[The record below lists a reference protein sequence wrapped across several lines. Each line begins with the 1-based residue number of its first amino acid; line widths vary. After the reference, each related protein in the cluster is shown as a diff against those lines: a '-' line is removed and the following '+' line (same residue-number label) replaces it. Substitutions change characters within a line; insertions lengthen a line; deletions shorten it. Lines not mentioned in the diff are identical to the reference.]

1 MRNPGSVQVQIYGP
15 PAFTPSII
23 HSNPWA
29 HPPFRMLLTPG
40 TDPVSR
46 SDHFHFEA
54 RVPGDCVEIPP
65 PANP

>member
-1 MRNPGSVQVQIYGP
+1 
-15 PAFTPSII
+15 
-23 HSNPWA
+23 
-29 HPPFRMLLTPG
+29 MLLTPG